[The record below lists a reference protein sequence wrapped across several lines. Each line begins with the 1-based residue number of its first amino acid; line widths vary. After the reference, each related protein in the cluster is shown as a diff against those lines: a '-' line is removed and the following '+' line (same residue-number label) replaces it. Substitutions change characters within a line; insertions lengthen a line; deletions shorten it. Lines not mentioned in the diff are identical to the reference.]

1 MKSNN
6 HIVNKSGLSTRSQVV
21 FTILLILGLFL
32 LNTDHTDA
40 DIFAE
45 RTVRSNAFT
54 ATTLDFSQRHS
65 ANNSRLNLLFNTQG
79 YLPEGFDLRGVR
91 IKKEGKMDFRY
102 RIKTVVKNGD
112 PDFCNNLSLQLIQNW
127 QTKYQG
133 RLVDLN
139 IDATIPTS
147 GIENWIVYLNLESSD
162 AKLKNKTCEF
172 DFVFKAYRTN
182 PDIKTGFW
190 AEKVV
195 NNNVSSGT
203 W

>member
-1 MKSNN
+1 MKNNN
-6 HIVNKSGLSTRSQVV
+6 HMIYKSGLSVRSQIV
-21 FTILLILGLFL
+21 FTTLLILGLFL
-32 LNTDHTDA
+32 LNTGHTDA

-45 RTVRSNAFT
+45 RTVRGNAFT

-65 ANNSRLNLLFNTQG
+65 ANNSQLNLMFNTQG
-79 YLPEGFDLRGVR
+79 YLPEGFDLRGLR

-102 RIKTVVKNGD
+102 RIKTVIKNGD
-112 PDFCNNLSLQLIQNW
+112 TNFCNSLSLQLIQNW
-127 QTKYQG
+127 QAKYQG

-139 IDATIPTS
+139 IDAAIPTS
-147 GIENWIVYLNLESSD
+147 GIENWIAYLNLENND
-162 AKLKNKTCEF
+162 ARLKNKTCEF

>member
-6 HIVNKSGLSTRSQVV
+6 HIINKGGLSTRSQVV

-32 LNTDHTDA
+32 LNTSHTDA

-45 RTVRSNAFT
+45 RTVRGNAFT

-65 ANNSRLNLLFNTQG
+65 ANNSQLNLLFNTQG
-79 YLPEGFDLRGVR
+79 YLPDGFDLRGVI

-102 RIKTVVKNGD
+102 RMKTVVKNGD
-112 PDFCNNLSLQLIQNW
+112 PDFCNSLSLQLIQNW
-127 QTKYQG
+127 QAKYQE

-162 AKLKNKTCEF
+162 IKLKNKTCEF

-182 PDIKTGFW
+182 PDAKTGFW

>member
-182 PDIKTGFW
+182 PDVKTGFW

>member
-1 MKSNN
+1 MKNNN
-6 HIVNKSGLSTRSQVV
+6 HIINRCGLSTRSQVV
-21 FTILLILGLFL
+21 FSILLILGLFL
-32 LNTDHTDA
+32 LNTGHTDA

-45 RTVRSNAFT
+45 RTVRNNIFT

-65 ANNSRLNLLFNTQG
+65 ANNNQLNLLFNTQG
-79 YLPEGFDLRGVR
+79 YLPDGFDLRGLR

-102 RIKTVVKNGD
+102 RIKTIIKNGD
-112 PDFCNNLSLQLIQNW
+112 LDFCNSLSLQLIQNW
-127 QTKYQG
+127 QAKYQG

-139 IDATIPTS
+139 LDTTIPAS
-147 GIENWIVYLNLESSD
+147 GLENWIIYLNLDKSD
-162 AKLKNKTCEF
+162 TKLKNKTCEF
-172 DFVFKAYRTN
+172 DFIFKAYRTN
-182 PDIKTGFW
+182 PDAKTGFW